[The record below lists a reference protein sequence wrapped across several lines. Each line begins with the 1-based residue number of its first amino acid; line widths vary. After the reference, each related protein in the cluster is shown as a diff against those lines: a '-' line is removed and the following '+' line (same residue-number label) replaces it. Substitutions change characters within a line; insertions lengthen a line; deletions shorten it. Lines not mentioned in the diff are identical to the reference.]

1 MRGSRM
7 GGPPVLRRQANTT
20 NPLKTRMIPAQAS
33 RPFASLRAGSVLHE
47 LMPKKSARKL
57 ETTGLIVIAILILA
71 ITVVR
76 YWHNINWS
84 GR

>member
-1 MRGSRM
+1 
-7 GGPPVLRRQANTT
+7 
-20 NPLKTRMIPAQAS
+20 
-33 RPFASLRAGSVLHE
+33 
-47 LMPKKSARKL
+47 MPKKSARKL

-76 YWHNINWS
+76 YWHKINWS